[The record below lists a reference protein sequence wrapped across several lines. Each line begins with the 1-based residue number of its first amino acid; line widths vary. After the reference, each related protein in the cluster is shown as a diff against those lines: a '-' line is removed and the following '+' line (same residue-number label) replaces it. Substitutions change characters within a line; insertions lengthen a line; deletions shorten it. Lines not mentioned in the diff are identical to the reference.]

1 MLKGFKDF
9 IMRGNVIDLAVGVI
23 IGGAFSTVVNA
34 LVESVIMPAIS
45 MLVGSPKFDD
55 FLVFGQIKIGVFLT
69 ALVNFL
75 LVAAALY
82 FCIVMPINTMNAR
95 RARKLGL
102 EEEDET
108 EPEVALL
115 TEIRDALISNKN
127 VTGASSYVDPE
138 ANKN

>member
-1 MLKGFKDF
+1 M
-9 IMRGNVIDLAVGVI
+9 
-23 IGGAFSTVVNA
+23 GGAFSTVINA

-45 MLVGSPKFDD
+45 MLVGSPNFDD
-55 FLVFGQIKIGVFLT
+55 FLVFGQIKVGVFLT
-69 ALVNFL
+69 AVVNFL
-75 LVAAALY
+75 LIAAALY
-82 FCIVMPINTMNAR
+82 FCIVMPINAMNAR

-127 VTGASSYVDPE
+127 VTGASSYVDPQ
-138 ANKN
+138 ANKG

>member
-75 LVAAALY
+75 LIAAALY
-82 FCIVMPINTMNAR
+82 FCIVMPINAMNAR

>member
-23 IGGAFSTVVNA
+23 IGGAFSTVINA

-45 MLVGSPKFDD
+45 MLVGSPNFDD
-55 FLVFGQIKIGVFLT
+55 FLVFGQIKVGVFLT
-69 ALVNFL
+69 AVVNFL
-75 LVAAALY
+75 LIAAALY
-82 FCIVMPINTMNAR
+82 FCIVMPINAMNAR

-138 ANKN
+138 ANKG

>member
-45 MLVGSPKFDD
+45 MLVGSPNFDD
-55 FLVFGQIKIGVFLT
+55 FLVFGQIKVGVFLT
-69 ALVNFL
+69 AVVNFL

>member
-45 MLVGSPKFDD
+45 MLVGSPNFDD
-55 FLVFGQIKIGVFLT
+55 FLVFGQIKVGVFLT